1 MTSEI
6 RANTLKNRV
15 GLGTVSYT
23 NTGIVVSGIVTAN
36 SFSGPLVSNGDITGT
51 GNLTLTSTDAGSS
64 ASPII
69 NLFRNSASP
78 ADADYLGQ
86 IKFQGESDTGV
97 QRNYAKITG
106 KILDASN
113 GTEDGILEFAHI
125 KAGSQT
131 ITGRWRSDSLQL
143 LNGTNL
149 SVAGDTTLTGDID
162 VDGHTN
168 LDNVSIAGVST
179 VYGHG
184 AFGSTVDITGDLA
197 ISDIIKHIGDSNTK
211 IRFPS
216 SDTFTV
222 ETAGNERFRVT
233 DAASTFQNK
242 LIIDDGSN
250 GHLFLNNT
258 SSENTIHSG
267 TTGFAAYKNLVI
279 NAAQHTFKVSNT
291 EKLRILSD
299 GTIRGGS
306 QVAAQPS
313 PTVAGFQFDAGGEY
327 LRISKGGGATGT
339 SGAGISLIGG
349 GSNTNHLATTS
360 WGSNIYLINSNQ
372 VDNNANALVFANKN
386 SLASSM
392 IVGKNDSHAS
402 RNGSLIFATS
412 HGSSPTQRMRI
423 TKEGSINIGTD
434 STQSTHMLYMQGTG
448 SVGIHL
454 RADTDNSG
462 ENDNPYISMG
472 QDGSST
478 QQLKLGMA
486 GDANADFNM
495 QITNSPFLHAN
506 NGTSQPLQLAHMS
519 DMAVT
524 ISSVSGLGAGGQ
536 SATDP
541 RDFDSDGSLAGNA
554 VGGMKI
560 HHYGNDTAA
569 ALMLSGHNNTG
580 TPGTET
586 RTQLTHTGA
595 NLRFHIEHHGYEAFN
610 ISPTGNIYLKNCTTI
625 PSFTTS
631 YNVSALSLRGGS
643 LMNYQ
648 ESNIYVTQNLH
659 YDGAWKN
666 TYSGAGSMISQGGG
680 TGRYYYFDDPGS
692 AGQSV
697 TLVNS
702 IDFKNQSSASGMS
715 YGNRPSSQGQLV
727 LWGPSHATQKG
738 GLEFHTSGGGGAGYG
753 GRITCSDQGHIRFLT
768 RHNNSGWGQ
777 RLIINASS
785 GVVSGDLND
794 TSDIALKK
802 NIVGISTSCI
812 DNIKKL
818 NPVTFEWKT
827 DDGGALID
835 GVKNMGFVAQEVE
848 KIIPEVVKGEDGQK
862 AINVT
867 GIVAQLTKALQESIT
882 KIETLE
888 AKVAALEGS

>member
-1 MTSEI
+1 MVP
-6 RANTLKNRV
+6 K
-15 GLGTVSYT
+15 TVIPYPT
-23 NTGIVVSGIVTAN
+23 VLVTTETQKLNVTGISTFG
-36 SFSGPLVSNGDITGT
+36 
-51 GNLTLTSTDAGSS
+51 GNLD
-64 ASPII
+64 I
-69 NLFRNSASP
+69 NAN
-78 ADADYLGQ
+78 
-86 IKFQGESDTGV
+86 V
-97 QRNYAKITG
+97 
-106 KILDASN
+106 
-113 GTEDGILEFAHI
+113 
-125 KAGSQT
+125 
-131 ITGRWRSDSLQL
+131 
-143 LNGTNL
+143 
-149 SVAGDTTLTGDID
+149 DIS
-162 VDGHTN
+162 GHTYMGN
-168 LDNVSIAGVST
+168 TTIAGVTTFVSSGAPAVKIVQSALNINAEMDINATNGGQARLNLRTSKSGTNRAARIDFFNQHSST
-179 VYGHG
+179 TPIWTLISDYDQNATNDFRLVHYDEKAIVAQPDGVVQLYYDGTIKFNTASTGATVHG
-184 AFGSTVDITGDLA
+184 SADPNLTIRQGSSSSSGSGFLAYENVDGNGNPRSIAKIQGKTTGNGGYGDL
-197 ISDIIKHIGDSNTK
+197 I
-211 IRFPS
+211 FQ
-216 SDTFTV
+216 
-222 ETAGNERFRVT
+222 TAF
-233 DAASTFQNK
+233 
-242 LIIDDGSN
+242 
-250 GHLFLNNT
+250 NNT
-258 SSENTIHSG
+258 
-267 TTGFAAYKNLVI
+267 L
-279 NAAQHTFKVSNT
+279 T
-291 EKLRILSD
+291 ERLRILSD

-313 PTVAGFQFDAGGEY
+313 TTVAGFQFDAGGEY
-327 LRISKGGGATGT
+327 LRISKGGGASGT

-360 WGSNIYLINSNQ
+360 WGSNIYLINTNQ

-412 HGSSPTQRMRI
+412 NGSSPAQRMRI

-472 QDGSST
+472 QDGAGT

-541 RDFDSDGSLAGNA
+541 RDFDTDGSLAGNA

-610 ISPTGNIYLKNCTTI
+610 IGPTGNIYLKNCSTV

-631 YNVSALSLRGGS
+631 YNVSAISLKGGS

-648 ESNIYVTQNLH
+648 EDNIYLTNNLH
-659 YDGAWKN
+659 YTGSWVN
-666 TYSGAGSMISQGGG
+666 TYAGSGGLLAMGSGALHHYYYANDSSAGNAQSLIRSVSFYKNNSAG
-680 TGRYYYFDDPGS
+680 TGLN
-692 AGQSV
+692 
-697 TLVNS
+697 T
-702 IDFKNQSSASGMS
+702 
-715 YGNRPSSQGQLV
+715 GNRPSYQGTIII
-727 LWGPSHATQKG
+727 WGHSGATTAG
-738 GLEFHTSGGGGAGYG
+738 GIEFHTSGGGGAGYG
-753 GRITCSDQGHIRFLT
+753 GKITCNSGGSLQFHCRS
-768 RHNNSGWGQ
+768 NNSAWSTYLTINSSNGQ
-777 RLIINASS
+777 
-785 GVVSGDLND
+785 VSGNLVD
-794 TSDIALKK
+794 TSDISLKR
-802 NIVGISTSCI
+802 NVESISTSCI

-818 NPVTFEWKT
+818 NPVTFEWKAFGS
-827 DDGGALID
+827 DEKQI
-835 GVKNMGFVAQEVE
+835 GFIAQEVE
-848 KIIPEVVKGEDGQK
+848 KVIPEAVKGEDGEK
-862 AINVT
+862 ALNVT

-882 KIETLE
+882 KIEILE
-888 AKVAALEGS
+888 AKVAALESS

>member
-1 MTSEI
+1 MAITISGENNNDRI
-6 RANTLKNRV
+6 LASDGVIDQISGINIV
-15 GLGTVSYT
+15 GLITASHINVGS
-23 NTGIVVSGIVTAN
+23 NIQLGNAGIVTATTFVGN
-36 SFSGPLVSNGDITGT
+36 VTGNVNSTSPLLLQTGGSERFRITGNNELGIAGANYGSAGQVLTSGGSGSAVSWTTPAVTGFTNGSNNRVVTATSGSGLNAESNLTYDGNTLFASGNITAASDGNRLTQGGVALTVRHLTNAAMRANHFIHDDFPSGSGTYYIQVTESGVTNDRNLALQGYGGKVKIGSGGVEPVETLDVSGNVKATSINLANSIFHTGDTDTLMSFS
-51 GNLTLTSTDAGSS
+51 TDT
-64 ASPII
+64 
-69 NLFRNSASP
+69 
-78 ADADYLGQ
+78 
-86 IKFQGESDTGV
+86 IKF
-97 QRNYAKITG
+97 
-106 KILDASN
+106 
-113 GTEDGILEFAHI
+113 
-125 KAGSQT
+125 
-131 ITGRWRSDSLQL
+131 
-143 LNGTNL
+143 
-149 SVAGDTTLTGDID
+149 
-162 VDGHTN
+162 
-168 LDNVSIAGVST
+168 
-179 VYGHG
+179 
-184 AFGSTVDITGDLA
+184 
-197 ISDIIKHIGDSNTK
+197 
-211 IRFPS
+211 
-216 SDTFTV
+216 
-222 ETAGNERFRVT
+222 ETAGDER
-233 DAASTFQNK
+233 
-242 LIIDDGSN
+242 
-250 GHLFLNNT
+250 
-258 SSENTIHSG
+258 
-267 TTGFAAYKNLVI
+267 
-279 NAAQHTFKVSNT
+279 
-291 EKLRILSD
+291 LRILSD

-327 LRISKGGGATGT
+327 LRISKGGGASGT
-339 SGAGISLIGG
+339 SGAGMSLIGG

-360 WGSNIYLINSNQ
+360 WGSNIYLINTNLT
-372 VDNNANALVFANKN
+372 DNNANALVFANKN

-412 HGSSPTQRMRI
+412 NGSSPTQRMRI

-472 QDGSST
+472 QDGAAT

-569 ALMLSGHNNTG
+569 ALMLSGHNNSG

-595 NLRFHIEHHGYEAFN
+595 NLRFHIEHHGIEAFN
-610 ISPTGNIYLKNCTTI
+610 ISPTGNIYLKNCSTI

-631 YNVSALSLRGGS
+631 YNVSALSLKGGG

-648 ESNIYVTQNLH
+648 ENNIYLLCNTH
-659 YDGAWKN
+659 YDGAWRN
-666 TYSGAGSMISQGGG
+666 TYAGGG
-680 TGRYYYFDDPGS
+680 GYISLGSGTFRHYYYSD
-692 AGQSV
+692 
-697 TLVNS
+697 
-702 IDFKNQSSASGMS
+702 QSSANQSLSLIQNVSFYKNNSAGTS
-715 YGNRPSSQGQLV
+715 LNYGNRPSAQGQIII
-727 LWGPSHATQKG
+727 WGHSDQTTAG
-738 GLEFHTSGGGGAGYG
+738 GIEFHSSGGGGAGYG
-753 GRITCSDQGHIRFLT
+753 SKITTQSNGTMQFHCRS
-768 RHNNSGWGQ
+768 NNSAWSTYLTISSQNGQ
-777 RLIINASS
+777 
-785 GVVSGDLND
+785 VSGNLND
-794 TSDIALKK
+794 TSDISLKR
-802 NIVGISTSCI
+802 NVESISTSCI

-818 NPVTFEWKT
+818 NPVSFEWKAF
-827 DDGGALID
+827 DSDEKQI
-835 GVKNMGFVAQEVE
+835 GFIAQEVE
-848 KIIPEVVKGEDGQK
+848 KVIPEAVKGEDGEK
-862 AINVT
+862 ALNVT